1 MVRAMTWDDVLERV
15 QGSIDLMRGRA
26 DTGWRRLDVSAD
38 GFWNSFLA
46 IPVCLPALLVIW
58 LSHAGW
64 LQRGQEELSVGHAIL
79 ALALIEVVVWVLT
92 VALFALI
99 AGPMRWGDRFVATV
113 IAVNWASVAFA
124 YVRAIPAGIALLIGI
139 GDGVAFIT
147 LIVALLTLVAYGR
160 LLTVSLEKP
169 WPIVAGVFIASVA
182 LGFVLSDVGHSILGL
197 SPEVSLPGSET
208 L

>member
-1 MVRAMTWDDVLERV
+1 MTRDDVLERV

-26 DTGWRRLDVSAD
+26 ESGWRRLDVSAD

-64 LQRGQEELSVGHAIL
+64 LQRAHDELSVGHTVV
-79 ALALIEVVVWVLT
+79 ALAAIEIVIWVLT

-99 AGPMRWGDRFVATV
+99 AGPMRWGDRLVATV

-124 YVRAIPAGIALLIGI
+124 YVRAVPAGIALLVGI

-147 LIVALLTLVAYGR
+147 LIVALLTLIAYGR
-160 LLTVSLEKP
+160 LLTVSLQKP
-169 WPIVAGVFIASVA
+169 WPIVAGVFVASVA
-182 LGFVLSDVGHSILGL
+182 LGFVLSDVGHALFGL
-197 SPEVSLPGSET
+197 TPEIELSGV
-208 L
+208 